1 MRLPNHLGQRYD
13 DFVPGP
19 CPYALALS
27 RVPRRKWAT
36 RAELLER
43 VELTKKMI
51 EQSPGQNLTIASLSR
66 IAGLSESHF
75 IRLFGDTYGVSPR
88 KMLSNQRME
97 SSKVLL
103 RSGKNLNTVAF
114 EIGYSSVPTF
124 CRRFK
129 DAFGE
134 TPSDYKKRNLG

>member
-1 MRLPNHLGQRYD
+1 M
-13 DFVPGP
+13 PGP
-19 CPYALALS
+19 CPYAHALS

-88 KMLSNQRME
+88 KMLSNQRMKLASE
-97 SSKVLL
+97 MLIKGFDVTEASASV
-103 RSGKNLNTVAF
+103 
-114 EIGYSSVPTF
+114 GYSSLPTF

-129 DAFGE
+129 QEFGI
-134 TPSDYKKRNLG
+134 TPKEFRRSHPR